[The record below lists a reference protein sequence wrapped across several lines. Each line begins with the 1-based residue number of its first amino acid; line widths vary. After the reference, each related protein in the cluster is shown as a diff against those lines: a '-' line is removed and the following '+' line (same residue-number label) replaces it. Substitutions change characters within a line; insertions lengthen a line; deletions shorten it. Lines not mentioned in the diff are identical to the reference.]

1 MVSNTKLLFMTLLG
15 YIISCWPVNIMTDI
29 SLYIA
34 DSAKTEASVV
44 SNLLFRGRIA
54 LDNLDI
60 ENIEDGTKDYH
71 SHGVTVHHGWKVG
84 ALIVKRYTP
93 YLR

>member
-1 MVSNTKLLFMTLLG
+1 MIIMFHVTDSNGKAE
-15 YIISCWPVNIMTDI
+15 S
-29 SLYIA
+29 
-34 DSAKTEASVV
+34 SVV

-71 SHGVTVHHGWKVG
+71 SHGVTVHHGWKVVEKTCLCY
-84 ALIVKRYTP
+84 ASTNAM
-93 YLR
+93 YL

>member
-1 MVSNTKLLFMTLLG
+1 MIIMFHVTDSNVKAE
-15 YIISCWPVNIMTDI
+15 S
-29 SLYIA
+29 
-34 DSAKTEASVV
+34 SVV

-84 ALIVKRYTP
+84 TPVEKTCLCYASTKCNELIIVAGSQP
-93 YLR
+93 H